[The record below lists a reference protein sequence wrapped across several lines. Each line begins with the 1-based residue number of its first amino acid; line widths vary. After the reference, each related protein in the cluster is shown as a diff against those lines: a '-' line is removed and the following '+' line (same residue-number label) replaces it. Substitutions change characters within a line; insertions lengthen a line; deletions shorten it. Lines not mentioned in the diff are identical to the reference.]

1 MQDMFKEGQQD
12 TKALVPLFENAQAE
26 GNLSDASRRLLERP
40 EVQKQILI
48 ASGTPTS
55 SIQADDVTL
64 VTLLIDDSGSMA
76 RNKEAVVQG
85 QNRIIDTLLQKA
97 PYPDRIL
104 ISTQV
109 LNGGDAGVIDPYHP
123 LAQAVRLDGRNY
135 EPNNDTPLIPR
146 TIEVLGGAMLKTQEG
161 SDEWKTVRTATLVMS
176 DGHDTSGMDIE
187 DVAVLARDMKASKL
201 HLLAAMG
208 FGEKSYFTRFFSDMA
223 IDPQW
228 ILTAEARDEEILKAL
243 GLFAE
248 AATKAADPESF
259 PLLLNSGYE
268 GLKGLPGS
276 GQINL

>member
-1 MQDMFKEGQQD
+1 MQDMSNERDQD
-12 TKALVPLFENAQAE
+12 TRALVPFIENAQAE
-26 GNLSDASRRLLERP
+26 GTLSDKSRRLLEKP
-40 EVQKQILI
+40 EVQRQILI
-48 ASGTPTS
+48 ATGTPTS
-55 SIQADDVTL
+55 SIQADDITI

-76 RNKEAVVQG
+76 SHKDAVIKG

-97 PYPDRIL
+97 SYPDRIL

-123 LAQAVRLDGRNY
+123 LAEAVRLDGRNY
-135 EPNNDTPLIPR
+135 RPDNETRLIPR
-146 TIEVLGGAMLKTQEG
+146 TIEVLGGVMLKTQEG

-187 DVAVLARDMKASKL
+187 EVAVLVRDMRASKV

-208 FGEKSYFTRFFSDMA
+208 FGEKSYFTGFFSDMA

>member
-1 MQDMFKEGQQD
+1 MFKEGQQD